1 MKQSVWTPKSY
12 IVKFK
17 WSFDTYSN
25 LQRFLNFSAGD
36 TFLLFCFKKQNLKLC
51 LCMHAFRWFRKWLVI
66 FPCCSYT
73 WRLHFCTYNFYM
85 LSALPKVYPNN
96 LQGRNRFF
104 YNRIYIKC
112 GPQDLKV
119 YMPLSVI
126 VPKSDVIF
134 LAYIWYHV

>member
-1 MKQSVWTPKSY
+1 MHACLPLISEMTCH
-12 IVKFK
+12 
-17 WSFDTYSN
+17 
-25 LQRFLNFSAGD
+25 FS
-36 TFLLFCFKKQNLKLC
+36 LLFI
-51 LCMHAFRWFRKWLVI
+51 H
-66 FPCCSYT
+66 
-73 WRLHFCTYNFYM
+73 LHFCTYNFYM

-104 YNRIYIKC
+104 YNRIYTKC

-134 LAYIWYHV
+134 LAYI